1 METIAVAVEELKE
14 IDEINLS
21 LCKAN
26 SDSSRPTNILPC
38 ELTQFQLKLTR
49 TEQLSGDH
57 ANLVT
62 DGEKSLPASPLGRRA
77 YQEGSVSSAQPS
89 LIYLP
94 SGGGGEKMKLTYWTD
109 SD

>member
-1 METIAVAVEELKE
+1 METMAVAVEELKE

-26 SDSSRPTNILPC
+26 SDSSRPTNISPC

-57 ANLVT
+57 ANQVT
-62 DGEKSLPASPLGRRA
+62 DG
-77 YQEGSVSSAQPS
+77 
-89 LIYLP
+89 
-94 SGGGGEKMKLTYWTD
+94 
-109 SD
+109 